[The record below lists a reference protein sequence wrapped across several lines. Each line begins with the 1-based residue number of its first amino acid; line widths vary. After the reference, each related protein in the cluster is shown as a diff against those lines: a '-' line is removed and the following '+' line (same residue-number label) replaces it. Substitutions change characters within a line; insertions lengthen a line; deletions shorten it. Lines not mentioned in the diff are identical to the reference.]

1 MSAALRLELKPSPAL
16 AALIIVMHGA
26 AATAAYIAVPGALA
40 ALLAAM
46 LLVLGIAAAWSRAL
60 LGNPGSIRAIEI
72 GPEQPLIELAGGER
86 FAAEVAP
93 RHYVSRFIVILPL
106 VSPLRRTLLVTGD
119 MLAAEEFRRLRIW
132 TLWNRLPAEKHAV
145 AAKQLPA

>member
-1 MSAALRLELKPSPAL
+1 VSGALRLELRPSPAL
-16 AALIIVMHGA
+16 AALIIVAHGA
-26 AATAAYIAVPGALA
+26 AASAAYAAAPGAMT

-72 GPEQPLIELAGGER
+72 GAEQPIVELAGGER
-86 FAAEVAP
+86 FTAEVAP
-93 RHYVSRFIVILPL
+93 RHYVSRFLVILPL
-106 VSPLRRTLLVTGD
+106 VSPYRRTLLVTGD
-119 MLAAEEFRRLRIW
+119 MLEAGEFRRLRIW